1 MFDIALLLGAAF
13 VAGALNAVAGGGSF
27 LTLPA
32 LVFVGVPPV
41 VANATGT
48 VALLP
53 GYLAGAWGF
62 REDLAPPPSLSLRAV
77 VLLSLVGGSAGAGLL
92 LLTSDSVFQRI
103 VPWLLL
109 VATALFALAPQ
120 LRAWSGH
127 QGTAPGAWKAARGM
141 LAGAGYG
148 GYFNGGLG
156 ILLLA
161 LLGLLGQTQLNA
173 MNGMKNLVSALLTA
187 IAVGIYAAGG
197 IVQWRLALLMMVAAT
212 LGGYGG
218 ARVARRLPA
227 TVLRWGIV
235 ATGLVMAGLFFAR
248 Q

>member
-109 VATALFALAPQ
+109 VATA
-120 LRAWSGH
+120 
-127 QGTAPGAWKAARGM
+127 
-141 LAGAGYG
+141 
-148 GYFNGGLG
+148 
-156 ILLLA
+156 
-161 LLGLLGQTQLNA
+161 
-173 MNGMKNLVSALLTA
+173 
-187 IAVGIYAAGG
+187 
-197 IVQWRLALLMMVAAT
+197 
-212 LGGYGG
+212 
-218 ARVARRLPA
+218 
-227 TVLRWGIV
+227 
-235 ATGLVMAGLFFAR
+235 
-248 Q
+248 